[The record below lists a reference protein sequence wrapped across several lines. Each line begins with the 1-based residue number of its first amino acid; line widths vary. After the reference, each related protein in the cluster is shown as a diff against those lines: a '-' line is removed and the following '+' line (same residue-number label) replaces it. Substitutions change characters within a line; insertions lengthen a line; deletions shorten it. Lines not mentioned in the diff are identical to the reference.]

1 MLAGFPMKFLHF
13 KQFVDHMNVEYGNG
27 LSLIVVTHAVASLST
42 RLRHSKVKVLGNG
55 HLAMSSTEKTKKT
68 SLAKTPCVLG
78 EAPQTFWYFCNVG
91 SQQEFK
97 GYFFEIPDISLVGG
111 ILTPLKNDGVRQLG

>member
-55 HLAMSSTEKTKKT
+55 HLAMSSTEKTKKQQIQD
-68 SLAKTPCVLG
+68 SYGLSKKQRIPMENSYVL
-78 EAPQTFWYFCNVG
+78 WKKNN
-91 SQQEFK
+91 EF
-97 GYFFEIPDISLVGG
+97 L
-111 ILTPLKNDGVRQLG
+111 